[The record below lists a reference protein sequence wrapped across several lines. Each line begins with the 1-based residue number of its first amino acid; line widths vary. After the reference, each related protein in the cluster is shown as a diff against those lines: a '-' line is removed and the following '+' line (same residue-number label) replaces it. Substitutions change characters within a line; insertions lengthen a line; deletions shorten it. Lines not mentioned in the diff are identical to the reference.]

1 MGQQVPTNKT
11 TSRSRRARKHA
22 QKPSAENECVRHW
35 ISFACERCACPELA
49 NNIPYTFNVHLKRYA
64 GVAHLIFCGVIFV
77 DSKIVLARR
86 LWPKLNEA
94 GRRNLV
100 VHEACHVIQAHLFGP
115 HTEDHGA
122 HWKWCMRRCDAPP
135 NLCVQEHELHKEFR
149 PSENY
154 QPPGLVLARCGCTGH
169 RKIPIGQARLIRTGE
184 RFCCE
189 VCRRPISLVY
199 A

>member
-1 MGQQVPTNKT
+1 MRGFLTASRRSLHAHSSRMHRQRGRIAKVLSGSEWGVNMGEQVPTNKT
-11 TSRSRRARKHA
+11 TSRPRRARKQA

-115 HTEDHGA
+115 NTEAHGPY
-122 HWKWCMRRCDAPP
+122 WKWCMRRCDAPP
-135 NLCVQEHELHKEFR
+135 NLCVQEHELHQR
-149 PSENY
+149 P
-154 QPPGLVLARCGCTGH
+154 
-169 RKIPIGQARLIRTGE
+169 
-184 RFCCE
+184 
-189 VCRRPISLVY
+189 
-199 A
+199 